1 MKKIRFFF
9 CKECETSFDRMVIDS
24 VTIVNCECGSE
35 AKRQLSAPRYFGAT
49 TGRSSSLNYRKG

>member
-1 MKKIRFFF
+1 MRKIRFFK
-9 CKECETSFDRMVIDS
+9 CSECSTRFERMVTDD
-24 VTIVNCECGSE
+24 VLIVNCECGSE

>member
-1 MKKIRFFF
+1 MRKIRNFK
-9 CKECETSFDRMVIDS
+9 CSECNTRFERMVQDD
-24 VTIVNCECGSE
+24 VLIVNCECGSE

>member
-1 MKKIRFFF
+1 MKKIRNFK
-9 CKECETSFDRMVIDS
+9 CSECNTRFERMVTDD
-24 VTIVNCECGSE
+24 VLIVNCECGGE